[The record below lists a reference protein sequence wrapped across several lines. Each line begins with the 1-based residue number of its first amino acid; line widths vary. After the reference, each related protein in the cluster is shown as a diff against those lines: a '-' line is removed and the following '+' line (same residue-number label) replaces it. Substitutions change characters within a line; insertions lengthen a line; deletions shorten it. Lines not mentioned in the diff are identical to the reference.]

1 MIRYNLIISFT
12 DFKDDHKHDVIMVVS
27 PVVGSQNFSYLYR
40 DGLFIFH
47 FESEM
52 SNNEIKSYVYD
63 AFYGHKIAGIFVS
76 ETDNMSVYLPN
87 DDEKWFFD
95 LSNENSEL
103 NLSSV
108 NMTNVKNGSEGF
120 SILDFLEDDDEDND
134 DDVKKIIRD
143 AKKKIQIP
151 TLDDLLEKIYD
162 KGIETLTKDEQQ
174 ILKTYIK

>member
-27 PVVGSQNFSYLYR
+27 PVVGSQNFSYIYR

-52 SNNEIKSYVYD
+52 NNDEIKSYVYD
-63 AFYGHKIAGIFVS
+63 AFYGHKITGIFVS
-76 ETDNMSVYLPN
+76 ETDKMSVYLPN

-95 LSNENSEL
+95 LNNENSEL

-120 SILDFLEDDDEDND
+120 SILDFLEDDDEDDD

-143 AKKKIQIP
+143 TKKNNQIP